1 MHPMDK
7 KRADSSEPSDDPRA
21 ESEPPD
27 GPRKMRI
34 SRPIP
39 AASRLEPTDEEL
51 LRLLEGTLSEDLR
64 RALEVQ
70 LHECPYSADRIAIMR
85 AALEQAGVEIPE
97 PLRPD
102 KN

>member
-1 MHPMDK
+1 MSK
-7 KRADSSEPSDDPRA
+7 KRADNPEPSDDERA
-21 ESEPPD
+21 DSGPSD
-27 GPRKMRI
+27 GQRKMRI

-51 LRLLEGTLSEDLR
+51 LALLEGTLSEDQR

-70 LHECPYSADRIAIMR
+70 LRQCPYSADRVAIMR